1 MKELMRSELFVPRY
15 AIPLEE
21 ERELALR
28 RLQVRPP
35 CSGFVWDHAVQ
46 LTRSPPFR
54 SASGCFASPAHA
66 W

>member
-28 RLQVRPP
+28 RLQVRCTAPLSSCRCRLLTP
-35 CSGFVWDHAVQ
+35 SFMPAACDHDLA
-46 LTRSPPFR
+46 
-54 SASGCFASPAHA
+54 AA
-66 W
+66 